1 MKTGGIRQMKKP
13 TPEELDRAY
22 EGLMPLYDA
31 IRRAA
36 ERKRAEAMARQ
47 EQEKNEEV
55 QCQRPS

>member
-1 MKTGGIRQMKKP
+1 MKKP